1 MCYVGYDS
9 YVLIFQNVLGGITRR
24 SGIKEVQKYVWVMLA
39 ESPGNPAA
47 ALLFQ
52 ENYTEYLLPFL

>member
-1 MCYVGYDS
+1 LCYVGYDS

-52 ENYTEYLLPFL
+52 ENYT